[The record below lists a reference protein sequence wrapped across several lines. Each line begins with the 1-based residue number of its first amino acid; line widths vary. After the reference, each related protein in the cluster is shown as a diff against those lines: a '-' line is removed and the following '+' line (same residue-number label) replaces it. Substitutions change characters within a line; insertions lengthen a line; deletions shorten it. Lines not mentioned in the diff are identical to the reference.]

1 MNKPTETTY
10 KAAIARLENGNS
22 LGEVIYYF
30 QRSLGVEIPKTTLHR
45 KWEKYRSA
53 SKNGTAEQQTGTAG
67 TTEKGASIIAES
79 ATVEHAQN
87 AHSDTENAVPVRSD
101 RSRNSSKTAG
111 ILAFLG
117 RNFGLMDWAFYL
129 LNGTA
134 CFAVFDTVP
143 GVPGASMA
151 TIYALFSLDAILR
164 VKRADM
170 PNAAQ
175 VAAMRVVALEIIA
188 ALFHFRLINAYL
200 WHNLDKLPFDVFQTA
215 GKEYRRMDGDICLN
229 CHYQNGD
236 WVGFIAAL
244 CAFLMAC
251 AACHAVFFAK
261 AAAKERV
268 KG

>member
-10 KAAIARLENGNS
+10 QAAIARLENGNS
-22 LGEVIYYF
+22 LGEVIDYF
-30 QRSLGVEIPKTTLHR
+30 SRNLQVEIPKTTLHR

-53 SKNGTAEQQTGTAG
+53 KNGIAEQKAGTVGTAPG
-67 TTEKGASIIAES
+67 QASTIAEN
-79 ATVEHAQN
+79 ATVENAEN
-87 AHSDTENAVPVRSD
+87 AHSDTANAVPRRSEQ
-101 RSRNSSKTAG
+101 SKSNSKTAG
-111 ILAFLG
+111 ILAFFS
-117 RNFGLMDWAFYL
+117 RHFGLMDWAFYA

-134 CFAVFDTVP
+134 CFAMWDTAP

-151 TIYALFSLDAILR
+151 AIYALFSLDAILR

-175 VAAMRVVALEIIA
+175 TAAMRVVVLEIIA
-188 ALFHFRLINAYL
+188 ALFHFRLINSYL

-215 GKEYRRMDGDICLN
+215 GADYRRMDGDICLN
-229 CHYQNGD
+229 CYYQNGD
-236 WVGFIAAL
+236 WVGFIAAI

-261 AAAKERV
+261 AAAKEMQ
-268 KG
+268 KD